1 MRRPIDFL
9 RHPAAKPLTVVALGL
24 AALILWGSQVVRSGW
39 CNDEAAHI
47 PAGLYHLETGR
58 MDAYRVNPPLPR
70 MIAAIPLL
78 FDRPDVDWH
87 YSESRYVR
95 NEYQF
100 AHQWVRDNHEN
111 LRRHLTLT
119 RGTVAGFFLLGLWV
133 VWKWSSRLYGE
144 RAGWFAAM
152 LWVFNP
158 DIVTHSAV
166 VAPDLPA
173 TASGLLAGYV
183 YWNWIVQQERPFP
196 WSVAAAVAFAVL
208 CKFSWLFLLV
218 GLPLVTL
225 VHDALRERNPTAEGF
240 RWLDDAS
247 IARRV
252 AVAVIDPLRLC
263 LSFSLTVLLI
273 NWCYGFDGSG
283 TPLGNFEVI
292 SESLGG
298 RDIVSGQTA
307 NRFAGG
313 WFAWVPVPLP
323 AEMVYGLDYLKWEF
337 EQDMLCY
344 LRGRWQHG
352 GWWYFH
358 LYAMAVKMPLGYW
371 LLITVGLGSLVL
383 DRFRGV
389 KRFSLEWLPVLIV
402 IVFVA
407 LISSQTGFTH
417 HVRYVLPA
425 YGFLFIVAS
434 RVAVILPG
442 RFAIGLAAVCLFG
455 TLWFHATHLGL
466 AHTFFNPLAGG
477 PNNGWRHLSYSNID
491 WGQSTYRMVDWV
503 KQHPEQRPMTVLFR
517 SSQGSPQ
524 KLLAD
529 ETEVFISVDR
539 GYRPGQTAAT
549 PPRSGWYL
557 ISAYQMTFEKNR
569 YFWDK
574 MPVQQPNPDILLFY
588 ASDLPRIF
596 EQFDHPRQSP

>member
-1 MRRPIDFL
+1 MR
-9 RHPAAKPLTVVALGL
+9 PLALVALGL
-24 AALILWGSQVVRSGW
+24 AALTLWGLQVVRSGW

-78 FDRPDVDWH
+78 LDRPEIDWH

-100 AHQWVRDNHEN
+100 AHQWVRDNHEH
-111 LRRHLTLT
+111 LRRYLLWT
-119 RGTVAGFFLLGLWV
+119 RGTMAGFFLLGLWV
-133 VWKWSSRLYGE
+133 VSKWSSQLYGGC
-144 RAGWFAAM
+144 AGWVAAM
-152 LWVFNP
+152 LWTFNP
-158 DIVTHSAV
+158 DIIANSAV

-183 YWNWIVQQERPFP
+183 FWSWLIQRERPFP
-196 WSVAAAVAFAVL
+196 WAVAAAVAFAVL

-218 GLPLVTL
+218 GLPLLTL
-225 VHDALRERNPTAEGF
+225 VHDAFFKRESAGERL
-240 RWLDDAS
+240 RWLGSAP

-252 AVAVIDPLRLC
+252 AVAAFDSLRLL

-283 TPLGNFEVI
+283 TRLGHFEFI
-292 SESLGG
+292 SESLSG

-337 EQDMLCY
+337 EQGMPCY
-344 LRGRWQHG
+344 LRGKWQHG

-358 LYAMAVKMPLGYW
+358 LYAMAVKMPIGYW
-371 LLITVGLGSLVL
+371 LLITAGLGSLAL
-383 DRFRGV
+383 DWLRRG
-389 KRFSLEWLPVLIV
+389 KRFSLEWLPLLIA

-407 LISSQTGFTH
+407 LVSFQTGFTH

-434 RVAVILPG
+434 RVAVVLPG
-442 RFAIGLAAVCLFG
+442 RFAIGLAAICLSG

-477 PNNGWRHLSYSNID
+477 PDNGWRHLSHSNVD

-503 KQHPEQRPMTVLFR
+503 KKHPEQRPMTVLFR
-517 SSQGSPQ
+517 SSLGNPEA
-524 KLLAD
+524 LLKD
-529 ETEVFISVDR
+529 EPDVFTSV
-539 GYRPGQTAAT
+539 GWHYPPGIRN
-549 PPRSGWYL
+549 PVPRQPGWYL
-557 ISAYQMTFEKNR
+557 ISGFPVTLQSNR
-569 YFWDK
+569 FFWDK
-574 MPVQQPNPDILLFY
+574 TPAQQPDPDSLLY
-588 ASDLPRIF
+588 RVESTLDTPHS
-596 EQFDHPRQSP
+596 QD